1 MAFSDKVEVI
11 ADDREAES
19 GIVESLRAMRGV
31 SVAMRR
37 LRLGDYLVDGRLLF
51 ERKTV
56 GDLVESIVDG
66 RLLSQ
71 GVRLAA
77 ARYRAVVVLEGGSSA
92 LAGTRMRRE
101 AVQGALISLSVLLGI
116 PILRSMGAE
125 ETARLMIYA
134 ARQAHSPAPAPGRR
148 ASERYSFAFS
158 RDCRG
163 SARRAPRAC
172 WSASAASERR

>member
-1 MAFSDKVEVI
+1 MASSDRVEGV

-51 ERKTV
+51 ERKAV

-92 LAGTRMRRE
+92 LAGTRMR
-101 AVQGALISLSVLLGI
+101 
-116 PILRSMGAE
+116 
-125 ETARLMIYA
+125 
-134 ARQAHSPAPAPGRR
+134 
-148 ASERYSFAFS
+148 
-158 RDCRG
+158 
-163 SARRAPRAC
+163 
-172 WSASAASERR
+172 